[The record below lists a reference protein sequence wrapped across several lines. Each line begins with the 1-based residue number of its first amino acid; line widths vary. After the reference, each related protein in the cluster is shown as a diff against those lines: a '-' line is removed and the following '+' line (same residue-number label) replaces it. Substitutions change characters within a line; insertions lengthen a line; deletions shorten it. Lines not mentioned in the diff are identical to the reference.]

1 MKKILACFIPLLIF
15 YSCNTAK
22 ELEQQQKGQDWIITR
37 DLARHMAHDF
47 RKGLFDNRK
56 KTHTVVMSKADLI
69 EAINQVDGD
78 MVYLS
83 FATYQNDRVVGG
95 VKHRP
100 TLILKLKPD
109 DDSNSKYLDLGI
121 YKNKPIKNGS
131 GKVSKMTAYDGNLCP
146 LPNICDRSFESN

>member
-1 MKKILACFIPLLIF
+1 
-15 YSCNTAK
+15 
-22 ELEQQQKGQDWIITR
+22 
-37 DLARHMAHDF
+37 MAHDF